1 MSERDAYRKFLSLA
15 VAEKAHSLEILLK
28 SSCTRA
34 RFVGIHWLSLR
45 SDANFLCFIES
56 RAVVERAKERL
67 GDLLGSGM
75 KGKEGSNL
83 SAPGSAICAIAFL

>member
-34 RFVGIHWLSLR
+34 RFVGIHWL
-45 SDANFLCFIES
+45 ES